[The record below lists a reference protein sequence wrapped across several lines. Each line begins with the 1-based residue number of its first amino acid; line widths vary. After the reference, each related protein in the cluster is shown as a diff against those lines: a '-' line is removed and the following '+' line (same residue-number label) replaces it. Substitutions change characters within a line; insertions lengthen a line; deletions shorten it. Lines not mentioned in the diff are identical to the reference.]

1 MAVLADR
8 PNDPRQEQ
16 TLGRRGQQHLQV
28 FDVAGEDSTSA
39 ALPSLRGGEFY
50 SDFFDLLHLVFVF
63 IPFAFLLPNR
73 MFDGIDSVVDLF
85 VRVFSG
91 VRHLAFDLRKSFF
104 QLSNPFLQKYMLL

>member
-1 MAVLADR
+1 MAALADR

-28 FDVAGEDSTSA
+28 FDVAGEDSMSA

-50 SDFFDLLHLVFVF
+50 SDFFDLLRLVFVF

-85 VRVFSG
+85 VRG
-91 VRHLAFDLRKSFF
+91 VVPTTFMIKPK
-104 QLSNPFLQKYMLL
+104 QLPAHPCIFCQLKL